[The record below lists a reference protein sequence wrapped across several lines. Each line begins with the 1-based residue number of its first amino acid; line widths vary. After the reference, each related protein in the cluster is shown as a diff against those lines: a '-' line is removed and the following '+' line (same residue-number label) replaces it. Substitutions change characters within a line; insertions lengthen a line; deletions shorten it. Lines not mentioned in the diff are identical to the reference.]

1 MKWYE
6 VTSIPFQR
14 EDCNNPWNIIIK
26 NDGCFQLFFSKSRT
40 SLHLYVS
47 LEDCE
52 SENFETEMKHANYC
66 VKEAFPLQ
74 IINKVECGRIM
85 NGKNR
90 VSLNYSVIGTNKNQ
104 ANSLLNFICATEDGG
119 FCIEIKN
126 KHEVSRML
134 QRQLN
139 NNRDIGVYTFISQ
152 IINNNT
158 MFEFSIYSFSQSN
171 EISEMIANKIIS
183 CIDGLQIKPDFYSP
197 VIWINELSKI
207 ISEDEIN
214 SITKIVD

>member
-26 NDGCFQLFFSKSRT
+26 SGCCVQLFFSKIRT

-52 SENFETEMKHANYC
+52 SQNFETEMKHASYC
-66 VKEAFPLQ
+66 VKEVSPLE
-74 IINKVECGRIM
+74 INNIVECRRIM

-90 VSLNYSVIGTNKNQ
+90 ASLTYSVIGTNKNQ

-126 KHEVSRML
+126 
-134 QRQLN
+134 
-139 NNRDIGVYTFISQ
+139 
-152 IINNNT
+152 
-158 MFEFSIYSFSQSN
+158 
-171 EISEMIANKIIS
+171 
-183 CIDGLQIKPDFYSP
+183 
-197 VIWINELSKI
+197 
-207 ISEDEIN
+207 
-214 SITKIVD
+214 